1 MDSKY
6 RLTNEER
13 AYEHLVEEYW
23 ETLSAAAK
31 KILGRAESEASAMHL
46 IPNYNYAIPDDYDEA
61 VDFLD
66 RASAELTGGDCK
78 RLAEIWRAALAAGA
92 SVDPEDRSAHVTA
105 YNLHQGV
112 LHTYHRQVSRFVE
125 DTLSHREAEE
135 SRRRY
140 ATQEPDDSWEDI
152 PF

>member
-61 VDFLD
+61 VDFLN
-66 RASAELTGGDCK
+66 RASAELTDSDCE
-78 RLAEIWRAALAAGA
+78 RLAEIWRSALAAGA
-92 SVDPEDRSAHVTA
+92 SVDPGDRSARVTA
-105 YNLHQGV
+105 YNLYRGV
-112 LHTYHRQVSRFVE
+112 LHTYYRQVSCFVE